1 MASSPYGM
9 EPLAWPPGGEPPDCC
24 TASEYLGTNVQ
35 YMSIG
40 AQKAKCGTAPIVGLS
55 GGDTGSPIYRQPAEG
70 PKKFFLVVTE
80 TASGTCQAGP
90 GCYGYDPEGE
100 SQHGTSSG
108 TKTSSTNPRSSG
120 PYWAPC
126 VVNVEGELHDDCGIW
141 FYVNWSFDWSETSYT
156 VHRSE
161 GEPTPG
167 YCKVLGSST
176 YSLELSEE
184 FDTEMLEGIVGE
196 LLSVCSWD
204 EMQWGQSKVGTFS
217 GEEMICQGGS
227 ASDGSGW
234 GSSAYRKLRDDE
246 SVLTKRRIRY
256 KVSGQSFPAPKGSF
270 RIRWREMFLPE
281 VGEDEDPEPTFTDR
295 EFTGA
300 PADGETT
307 IDAGEYTIEPPETNG
322 SVLVVGLPAKGTIS
336 SQTEVKGWTLT
347 KRGFLEYKPTGG
359 KPRVFKRETA
369 SGAFAGCPAQ
379 TLDPK
384 TYSGFQRFTDEA
396 VTMQYP
402 WGSYTVPASDD
413 PTGNTET
420 TLSEDVNK
428 GGLYSRSFPGGGYF
442 RFTMPVKE
450 VTPTR
455 RTFSEEISCDGNP
468 VKNTLIFDLSE
479 EYTTAEM
486 VAAVEAECSKSWDDQ
501 SKKFLSEYNLENDWW
516 DQTPIQAAL
525 LLQSTDEATYAKQHM
540 RYKLTF
546 SIPWS
551 FATTKSF
558 TFKWKIYTCRFDT
571 GATTGEAMSQSVT
584 FEDGNTVVADEDW
597 REIPAPSTPSR
608 VWIGGFEGPEHA
620 LFYERDP
627 KIERV

>member
-1 MASSPYGM
+1 MASFSYGM
-9 EPLAWPPGGEPPDCC
+9 EPLTWPPGGDPPNCC

-35 YMSIG
+35 YRSIG
-40 AQKAKCGTAPIVGLS
+40 AQKAKCGTSPIVGLS
-55 GGDTGSPIYRQPAEG
+55 QGDKGYPVYRQPAEG
-70 PKKFFLVVTE
+70 PKKYFLVVTE
-80 TASGTCQAGP
+80 TASGSCAPGP
-90 GCYGYDPEGE
+90 NCYGSDP
-100 SQHGTSSG
+100 QTSSG

-141 FYVNWSFDWSETSYT
+141 FYVNWSFNWSETSYT
-156 VHRSE
+156 VNRSE

-184 FDTEMLEGIVGE
+184 FDTDMLEGIVGE
-196 LLSVCSWD
+196 MLAACSLD
-204 EMQWGQSKVGTFS
+204 EMGWGENKIGAFR
-217 GEEMICQGGS
+217 GEEMLCQNGS
-227 ASDGSGW
+227 VSDGSGW
-234 GSSAYRKLRDDE
+234 GNSAYRKLRDDE
-246 SVLTKRRIRY
+246 SMLTKRRIQY
-256 KVSGQSFPAPKGSF
+256 KVGGQVYPTSLEGNF
-270 RIRWREMFLPE
+270 RIQWREMFLPE
-281 VGEDEDPEPTFTDR
+281 VGEDEDPVPEFTDQ
-295 EFTGA
+295 EYSGY
-300 PADGETT
+300 PDEEGKL
-307 IDAGEYTIEPPETNG
+307 DAGEFTIEPPETNG
-322 SVLVVGLPAKGTIS
+322 SILVVGLPAKGTIS
-336 SQTEVKGWTLT
+336 AQIEVKGWQLT
-347 KRGFLEYKPTGG
+347 KRGFLEYKPTGD

-369 SGAFAGCPAQ
+369 SGSFAGCPAQ
-379 TLDPK
+379 NLDPK

-420 TLSEDVNK
+420 TLSEDVKK
-428 GGLYSRSFPGGGYF
+428 GGLHSRSFPGGGYF
-442 RFTMPVKE
+442 RFTMPVKQ

-455 RTFSEEISCDGNP
+455 RTFEEEITCDGNP

-486 VAAVEAECSKSWDDQ
+486 VAAVEAECSKAWDDQ

-525 LLQSTDEATYAKQHM
+525 LLQSTDEATYAKQQM

-571 GATTGEAMSQSVT
+571 GATAGEAMSQSVT

-608 VWIGGFEGPEHA
+608 VWIGGFDGPEHP